1 MLAPTNKSKEIK
13 KKNTNNYGVKSKSI
27 KSIAKNSDGYDKK
40 YMKIKFSSDNGV
52 LLNKTNDNRCQG
64 CFSRRQQILSESFLR

>member
-27 KSIAKNSDGYDKK
+27 KSITKNSDGYDKK

-52 LLNKTNDNRCQG
+52 LLNETSDNRCQG

>member
-13 KKNTNNYGVKSKSI
+13 KKNTNNYGVKLKSI
-27 KSIAKNSDGYDKK
+27 KSITKNSDGYDKK

-52 LLNKTNDNRCQG
+52 LLNKTNDNRC
-64 CFSRRQQILSESFLR
+64 

>member
-13 KKNTNNYGVKSKSI
+13 KKNTKNYGVKSKSI
-27 KSIAKNSDGYDKK
+27 KSITKNSDGYDKK

-52 LLNKTNDNRCQG
+52 LLNKTNDNRC
-64 CFSRRQQILSESFLR
+64 